1 MKELKALVLMQL
13 KDKLD
18 LGFVKTKKTL
28 IRKIVFTLL
37 KFIIVAAV
45 AFVARYLLG
54 LFMF

>member
-37 KFIIVAAV
+37 KFVIVAAV